1 VDEPSSPSP
10 SAGGGGG
17 GGAPGLSRMED

>member
-1 VDEPSSPSP
+1 MITSGNGVP

-17 GGAPGLSRMED
+17 GDDQYVND